1 MCKVNSHLSDINIIL
16 QLPIM
21 LGEHQQWHTDKN
33 NCNPAKDKE
42 NKQQCSSHPVCM
54 SSLGISYIPIMPLC
68 GCLHAHIA
76 MGWII
81 MRQCLFSALPS
92 LSLSVRHWHTHTHTH
107 THTRVRIPALILN
120 LSGITAG
127 MPAMFFQLM
136 KEWRKTNRGAKL
148 KEKKKGLR
156 EENTPREKRKYCRGR
171 DECLSFNLYSSACFT
186 WWVFLSQ
193 ALKFGDF
200 FISRSPKINLK
211 LSTLRSIYIGTLTQ
225 FSPFWLCSPPQWP

>member
-76 MGWII
+76 QGWII

-92 LSLSVRHWHTHTHTH
+92 LSLSARHWHSHTHTSPNPRTDTESQWYYSWNACYVFSTNERMKKNKQRGQIKREKKKDWEKKTHRGRRGNTVEGETSVCHSICILLLVLHDECFWVRHW
-107 THTRVRIPALILN
+107 N
-120 LSGITAG
+120 LGIFSF
-127 MPAMFFQLM
+127 PD
-136 KEWRKTNRGAKL
+136 R
-148 KEKKKGLR
+148 LR
-156 EENTPREKRKYCRGR
+156 
-171 DECLSFNLYSSACFT
+171 
-186 WWVFLSQ
+186 
-193 ALKFGDF
+193 
-200 FISRSPKINLK
+200 
-211 LSTLRSIYIGTLTQ
+211 
-225 FSPFWLCSPPQWP
+225 